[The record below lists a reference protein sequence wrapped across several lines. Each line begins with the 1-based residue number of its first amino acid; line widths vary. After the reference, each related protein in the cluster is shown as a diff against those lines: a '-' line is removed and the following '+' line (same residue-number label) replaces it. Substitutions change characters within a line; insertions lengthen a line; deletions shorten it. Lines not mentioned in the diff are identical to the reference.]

1 MSSTK
6 TSCAAYR
13 PDSARGVVVPF
24 TTPQFVGAR
33 LRVNREGQFELLL
46 RNPSG
51 GKGVYLIEL
60 RAAHRFSTISLHD
73 RILLAELL
81 KLVRV
86 SPRNVRLC
94 ARRVALWGAAGHRA
108 HLAARAALR
117 REEERTARLR
127 EHLVRRLETAAAG
140 DGPSGETLQE
150 AAREIAEHS
159 VAIGLPA
166 AGIPS
171 DHAEVLRGL
180 PVLAATLDKWRRDGA
195 DRVVEVAAEV
205 ARAARE
211 AHEAAARELERR
223 HGELADGRVLL
234 ARWQENRVELL
245 EGLQFCDWLLDG
257 WADRCALWQ
266 AAPATDRASQRAA
279 LVHIAKLLPPPL
291 DVERDACRGDSAVN
305 AFMRFLRESTD
316 WRDEVRLAEIFE
328 RQEALRAE
336 LPA

>member
-1 MSSTK
+1 MSSTE
-6 TSCAAYR
+6 TPCADHR

-24 TTPQFVGAR
+24 TTPQFIGAR
-33 LRVNREGQFELLL
+33 LRVGRDGQFELLL

-51 GKGVYLIEL
+51 GKGVYLVEL
-60 RAAHRFSTISLHD
+60 RSAHRFSSISLHD

-108 HLAARAALR
+108 HLAAGAALR
-117 REEERTARLR
+117 REQQRIAELR
-127 EHLVRRLETAAAG
+127 KHLANHLDMA
-140 DGPSGETLQE
+140 DGPSDATLQE
-150 AAREIAEHS
+150 AVREIAEHS
-159 VAIGLPA
+159 AAIGLPA

-171 DHAEVLRGL
+171 DHAEILRAL
-180 PVLAATLDKWRRDGA
+180 PTLADTLDRWRRDGTG
-195 DRVVEVAAEV
+195 RVVEIAAEV

-211 AHEAAARELERR
+211 THEAASRELERR
-223 HGELADGRVLL
+223 HEELADGRALL

-245 EGLQFCDWLLDG
+245 EGLQCCDWLLDG
-257 WADRCALWQ
+257 WADRCALWR

-279 LVHIAKLLPPPL
+279 LMHIAKLLPPAL
-291 DVERDACRGDSAVN
+291 EIERNARRGEDAVN

>member
-6 TSCAAYR
+6 TSCAAYC
-13 PDSARGVVVPF
+13 PDPARGVVVPF
-24 TTPQFVGAR
+24 TTPQFIGAR

-51 GKGVYLIEL
+51 GKGVYLVEL

-73 RILLAELL
+73 RILVAELL
-81 KLVRV
+81 KIVRV

-94 ARRVALWGAAGHRA
+94 ARRVALWGAAGHQA
-108 HLAARAALR
+108 HLAAQAALR
-117 REEERTARLR
+117 QEQERIARLR
-127 EHLVRRLETAAAG
+127 KYLAERFEGVAD
-140 DGPSGETLQE
+140 DGPSGEALQE
-150 AAREIAEHS
+150 AAREIAEYG

-195 DRVVEVAAEV
+195 DRIVEIAAEV

-211 AHEAAARELERR
+211 THEAASRELERR
-223 HGELADGRVLL
+223 HEELADGRALF

-245 EGLQFCDWLLDG
+245 EGLQCCDWLLDG

-279 LVHIAKLLPPPL
+279 LVHIAKLLPPAL
-291 DVERDACRGDSAVN
+291 DIERDACRGDNAVN
-305 AFMRFLRESTD
+305 AFMRFMRESTD